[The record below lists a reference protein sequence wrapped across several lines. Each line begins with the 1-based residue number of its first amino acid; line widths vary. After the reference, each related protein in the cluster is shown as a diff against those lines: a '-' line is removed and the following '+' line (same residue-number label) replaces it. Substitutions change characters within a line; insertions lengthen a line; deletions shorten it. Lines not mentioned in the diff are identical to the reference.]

1 MFRRIRKLAT
11 LTVAALALALA
22 VSCAAPDRAQD
33 AATTTATRGSPP
45 LGDCWGGAL
54 SQDPL
59 HCYAL
64 EQAER
69 ADLIDVTAL
78 YVAPGGGPL
87 YVWLRQSEPV
97 SDAVHDF
104 LRTKSYEFYDRWP
117 DRVPYLSQFELD
129 AVLSRGDPLP
139 LPAAYEDIVLHVGGE
154 EARRT
159 QRGWASWRQVWPA
172 SAGGSGARD
181 PTEGFDVSG
190 VDITNLPK
198 VNCRDDL
205 TDGCVLWLQYPGL
218 GFAGRSRRYSPR
230 TIYLHLKNPP
240 EEMAEREAL
249 KDRLYPC
256 RATIGPCTYVRE
268 DGATVHTYIGRTIAV
283 EIIEVKYDFGEL
295 WRWANILRR
304 FAETAGN
311 TIGITGA
318 NVTVNH
324 GGHNSEL
331 YPLTELQEAEDQ
343 SEWRATI
350 LVGALDPH
358 GAAAALPTL
367 LPQLGIPVDAVG
379 IVSHSDRRRYFTVAN
394 DLPLAGVGA
403 EQRGD
408 GPEETGEAL
417 PVGVIAGAAAVGA
430 VVVIGGLVAWRRQ
443 S

>member
-1 MFRRIRKLAT
+1 MSRRIRKLAT
-11 LTVAALALALA
+11 FTVAALALAVA
-22 VSCAAPDRAQD
+22 VSWAAPAHAQD
-33 AATTTATRGSPP
+33 AATTPASSGSPP
-45 LGDCWGGAL
+45 LGDCWGGVL
-54 SQDPL
+54 SGDPL

-69 ADLIDVTAL
+69 ANLIDVTAL

-97 SDAVHDF
+97 SEAVHEF

-117 DRVPYLSQFELD
+117 DRVPDLSRFELD
-129 AVLSRGDPLP
+129 ALLLRGGDPLP
-139 LPAAYEDIVLHVGGE
+139 LSDTYEDIVLHVGGE

-198 VNCRDDL
+198 VNCRDDF
-205 TDGCVLWLQYPGL
+205 TDGCVLWLQYPSL
-218 GFAGRSRRYSPR
+218 GFAGRVHTDGPR
-230 TIYLHLKNPP
+230 ITYLQLKNPP
-240 EEMAEREAL
+240 EGMAEREAL
-249 KDRLYPC
+249 KHRLYPC
-256 RATIGPCTYVRE
+256 YDTTGPCTYVR
-268 DGATVHTYIGRTIAV
+268 DGATVTAASEAF
-283 EIIEVKYDFGEL
+283 EIELIEVKYDYGEL
-295 WRWANILRR
+295 WRWAEILDR

-318 NVTVNH
+318 GVTVNH
-324 GGHNSEL
+324 GASRL
-331 YPLTELQEAEDQ
+331 YPLAELQEAEDE
-343 SEWRATI
+343 SESRTTI

-379 IVSHSDRRRYFTVAN
+379 IVSHSNRQRDFTVAD

-403 EQRGD
+403 ERRGVE
-408 GPEETGEAL
+408 PEGTSGGL
-417 PVGVIAGAAAVGA
+417 PIGVIAGAGAVGA

-443 S
+443 P